1 MQKRRRRRRISLE
14 VHRVEIPGKK
24 KSKKDTTFDFEEC
37 IVRVLDPDNQEE
49 LNAARKRGQMR
60 RKEHDHANNCVTIGE
75 ASPISGPP
83 STNDFEDDDA
93 SVASTVVPPDFL
105 DVGSGNYAL
114 PDYDKGW
121 KAKYRFQIHALKI
134 RGTHK
139 TGVHI
144 DVDLGKHKETR
155 ELIFDNIEEAEGF
168 CYAIEQELKKEDQRR
183 EAKLQATMG
192 GLKVAPNEKITF
204 LIEIVS
210 AWDILAGD
218 FYTSDPY
225 VLCMYDHK
233 EVHRTKFIPKT

>member
-24 KSKKDTTFDFEEC
+24 KDKKDTTFEEC
-37 IVRVLDPDNQEE
+37 IVRVLDPENQEE
-49 LNAARKRGQMR
+49 LNAAKKRGQMR
-60 RKEHDHANNCVTIGE
+60 HKEHDHANNCVMVGAAATY
-75 ASPISGPP
+75 SGPP
-83 STNDFEDDDA
+83 STNDFEDDD
-93 SVASTVVPPDFL
+93 ASTVVPPDFL
-105 DVGSGNYAL
+105 DVGSGNFAL
-114 PDYDKGW
+114 PEYDKGW
-121 KAKYRFQIHALKI
+121 KAKYRFPIHALKI

-144 DVDLGKHKETR
+144 LVDLGKHKETR
-155 ELIFDNIEEAEGF
+155 ELIFDNIEESEGF
-168 CYAIEQELKKEDQRR
+168 CYAIEQELKMEDQRR
-183 EAKLQATMG
+183 EAKLQATLG
-192 GLKVAPNEKITF
+192 GLKVAPNEKIAF

-233 EVHRTKFIPKT
+233 EVHRTKYIPKT

>member
-1 MQKRRRRRRISLE
+1 MQKRRRRRRVSLE

-24 KSKKDTTFDFEEC
+24 KNDKDTSFEEC
-37 IVRVLDPDNQEE
+37 IIRVLDPENQEE
-49 LNAARKRGQMR
+49 LNAAKKRGQMR
-60 RKEHDHANNCVTIGE
+60 RKEHDHDNACVTVGAAAIT
-75 ASPISGPP
+75 SSPP
-83 STNDFEDDDA
+83 SVNNDFEDDD
-93 SVASTVVPPDFL
+93 ASTVVPPDFL
-105 DVGSGNYAL
+105 DVGSGNFAL

-121 KAKYRFQIHALKI
+121 KAKYRFPIAALKI

-144 DVDLGKHKETR
+144 NVDLGKHKETR
-155 ELIFDNIEEAEGF
+155 ELIFDNIEESEGF
-168 CYAIEQELKKEDQRR
+168 VYAIEQELKMEDRRR

-225 VLCMYDHK
+225 VLCMFNHK
-233 EVHRTKFIPKT
+233 EVHRTKYIPKT

>member
-24 KSKKDTTFDFEEC
+24 KSKKDTTFEEC
-37 IVRVLDPDNQEE
+37 IVRVLDPDNQET
-49 LNAARKRGQMR
+49 LNAAKKRGQMR
-60 RKEHDHANNCVTIGE
+60 HKEHDHANNCVTIG
-75 ASPISGPP
+75 AATTNSGPP

-105 DVGSGNYAL
+105 DVGSGNFAL

-121 KAKYRFQIHALKI
+121 KAKYRFPIHALKI
-134 RGTHK
+134 KGTHK

-144 DVDLGKHKETR
+144 NVDLGKHKETR
-155 ELIFDNIEEAEGF
+155 ELIFDNIEESEGF
-168 CYAIEQELKKEDQRR
+168 CYAIEQELKMEDQRR
-183 EAKLQATMG
+183 EAKLQATLG

-204 LIEIVS
+204 LVEIVS

-218 FYTSDPY
+218 FFTSDPY
-225 VLCMYDHK
+225 VLCMYNHK
-233 EVHRTKFIPKT
+233 EMHRTKYIPKT